1 MAYTRNKLFES
12 YPDISEAMCIDLLY
26 EKLPTED
33 RILLDMMRGMP
44 TLKKAEEVLWKK
56 YASSQMSDVQ
66 VALSGLHLAGNK
78 LPSEML
84 RKTLQ
89 KAHLSLPIMNKG
101 LDKLVKV

>member
-1 MAYTRNKLFES
+1 
-12 YPDISEAMCIDLLY
+12 
-26 EKLPTED
+26 
-33 RILLDMMRGMP
+33 
-44 TLKKAEEVLWKK
+44 
-56 YASSQMSDVQ
+56 MSDVQ